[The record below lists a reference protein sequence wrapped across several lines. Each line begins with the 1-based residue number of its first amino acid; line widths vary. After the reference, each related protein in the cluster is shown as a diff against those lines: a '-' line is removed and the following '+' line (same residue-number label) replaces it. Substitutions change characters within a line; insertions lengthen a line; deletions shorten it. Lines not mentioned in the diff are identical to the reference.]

1 MNVRMHVMS
10 CHVYVTLTLT
20 KIIKKVHYREIHQ
33 VREHETCGSKPG
45 LECADALV
53 SGTLLS
59 DPCPVREEA
68 GESRPILSACRRQGV
83 PFCQRVVEGIA
94 ALDHWSRS
102 QATAAVSRTC
112 SFVPIYKSPRR

>member
-59 DPCPVREEA
+59 DPCPET
-68 GESRPILSACRRQGV
+68 GRPSIKGKSTVLSKGCRR
-83 PFCQRVVEGIA
+83 F
-94 ALDHWSRS
+94 RS
-102 QATAAVSRTC
+102 SGSLESVTSN
-112 SFVPIYKSPRR
+112 RRGLSNL